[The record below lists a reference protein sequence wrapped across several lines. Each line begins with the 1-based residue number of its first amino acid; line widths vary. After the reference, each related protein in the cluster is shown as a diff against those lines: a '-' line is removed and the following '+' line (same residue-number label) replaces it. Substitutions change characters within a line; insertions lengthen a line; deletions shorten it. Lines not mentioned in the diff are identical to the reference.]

1 MSNPVSN
8 PVSNSVPNSV
18 PNPKLLIIGTVWP
31 EPTSSAAGTRT
42 MELIQFFQSQGFQSQ
57 GYDITFASHAS
68 KTEHSVGLKVLGISE
83 ESIELNNS
91 SFDDFVREL
100 EPNVVIFDRF
110 MTEEQFGWRVQE
122 QCPDALRILD
132 TVDLHC
138 LRKARHEAFK
148 ATGQIT
154 PNPSKEYLFSDYA
167 LREIAAI
174 YRSDLNLMIS
184 TKEIE
189 VLHEHF
195 SVPLAQ
201 LHYLPFLLDPLTQ
214 ETIQSWKTFEERQH
228 FMTIG
233 NFLHDPNWDAVLY
246 LKQDIWPRIRQAL
259 PKAELHIYGAYVPQ
273 KALQLHNPK
282 EGFLVLGRAES
293 ATEVMAQSKV
303 CLAPL
308 RFGAG
313 MKGKL
318 IDAMLTGTPSVT
330 TSIGAESMYSKADES
345 TSLDWAGFIEDD
357 VDAFVAATIK
367 LYTEKDSWLDC
378 QKNSVEIINECF
390 DKRVFGGRLEL
401 TLSHLLANL
410 QSHRLNN
417 FTGKMLNHHSMKSTY
432 YMSKWIES
440 KNSK

>member
-1 MSNPVSN
+1 M
-8 PVSNSVPNSV
+8 PNSQ
-18 PNPKLLIIGTVWP
+18 PNPTLLIIGTVWP

-42 MELIQFFQSQGFQSQ
+42 MELIHFFQSQDYEIS
-57 GYDITFASHAS
+57 FASHAS
-68 KTEHSVGLKVLGISE
+68 KTEHSVDLQALGISE

-91 SFDDFVREL
+91 SFDEFVREL
-100 EPNVVIFDRF
+100 EPTLVIFDRF

-148 ATGQIT
+148 TTGQIT
-154 PNPSKEYLFSDYA
+154 LNPSKEHLFSTHA

-189 VLHEHF
+189 ILHEHF

-201 LHYLPFLLDPLTQ
+201 LHYLPFLIDPLTQ
-214 ETIQSWKTFEERQH
+214 DTIQNWKTFEERQH

-233 NFLHDPNWDAVLY
+233 NFLHDPNWDAVVY
-246 LKQDIWPRIRQAL
+246 LKQEIWPKIRKAL
-259 PKAELHIYGAYVPQ
+259 PKAELHIYGSYVSQ

-293 ATEVMAQSKV
+293 ATEVMAQSRV

-318 IDAMLTGTPSVT
+318 VDAMLTGTPSVT
-330 TSIGAESMYSKADES
+330 TSIGAESMYLKADS
-345 TSLDWAGFIEDD
+345 SASLDWSGFIEDD
-357 VDAFVAATIK
+357 VDAFVEAAVR
-367 LYTEKDSWLDC
+367 LYTEEDIWLGT

-401 TLSHLLANL
+401 TLSHLLNNL
-410 QSHRLNN
+410 QTHRLNN
-417 FTGKMLNHHSMKSTY
+417 FTGQMLNHHSMKSTY